1 MDMVFISLEGISKNG
16 VAGSYGDSV
25 SNILRN
31 CQSSFQSL
39 TIPSTMIGSSVS
51 PHPCPNV
58 LFIYLFL
65 MWTIFFKSL
74 Y

>member
-39 TIPSTMIGSSVS
+39 TTPSIMIGSSVS

-58 LFIYLFL
+58 LFIYLF
-65 MWTIFFKSL
+65 IFF
-74 Y
+74 